1 MAINVTHL
9 RSFYH
14 VARLGSFTQAAK
26 ALGVSQPT
34 LTRQLL
40 TLEGDFDVKL
50 LRRSTRK
57 LELTEEGRRLLEI
70 CEPIF
75 AGLEEAE
82 SYLRTEHE
90 KLVRVD
96 SVYTSRMTDFLAF
109 GHRNF
114 KSCRFDVRMRRS
126 NEVYRSLLDG
136 DCDIGMLTLPQD
148 STEFDHFTVG
158 TYPLIALVGNDHPW
172 RSRKTVSVFEL
183 VGQPVVATS
192 HLSQSRHALDR
203 ALQSRNLNIDIVQVL
218 DSNEVILD
226 VIRNSASVGL
236 MGYTGLI
243 ERGVDHYVTFDEPDM
258 SVALHFACSHTGSSR
273 GVTRAIFNLW
283 KRELRAGAH
292 PALPSAV
299 R

>member
-34 LTRQLL
+34 LTRQLA
-40 TLEGDFDVKL
+40 TFESDFDVKL
-50 LRRSTRK
+50 LHRSTRK
-57 LELTEEGRRLLEI
+57 LELTEEGRRLLEL

-75 AGLEEAE
+75 AGLDQAE
-82 SYLRTEHE
+82 GYLKTEHE

-96 SVYTSRMTDFLAF
+96 SVYSSRLTDFLAF

-126 NEVYRSLLDG
+126 NEVYRALVNG

-148 STEFDHFTVG
+148 NTELDHFIVG
-158 TYPLIALVGNDHPW
+158 TYPLIALVGNAHPW
-172 RSRKTVSVFEL
+172 RNRKTVSVFEL
-183 VGQPVVATS
+183 VGQPIVATS

-203 ALQSRNLNIDIVQVL
+203 ALLSRSLDIDIVQVL

-258 SVALHFACSHTGSSR
+258 CVDLHFACSHAGSGRSI
-273 GVTRAIFNLW
+273 TRAIFNLW
-283 KRELRAGAH
+283 KRELRVDGQ
-292 PALPSAV
+292 LPSPV

>member
-1 MAINVTHL
+1 MAINITHL

-34 LTRQLL
+34 LTRQLASF
-40 TLEGDFDVKL
+40 ESDFDIKL
-50 LRRSTRK
+50 LHRSTRK
-57 LELTEEGRRLLEI
+57 LELTEEGRRLLEL

-75 AGLEEAE
+75 AGLDQAE
-82 SYLRTEHE
+82 GYLKTEHE

-96 SVYTSRMTDFLAF
+96 SVYSSRLTDFLAF

-126 NEVYRSLLDG
+126 NEVYRALLNG

-148 STEFDHFTVG
+148 NTELDHFVVG
-158 TYPLIALVGNDHPW
+158 TYPLIALVGKAHPW
-172 RSRKTVSVFEL
+172 RNRTTVSVFEL
-183 VGQPVVATS
+183 VGQPIVATS

-203 ALQSRNLNIDIVQVL
+203 ALLSRSLDIDIVQVL

-258 SVALHFACSHTGSSR
+258 CVDLHFACSQTGSGRSI
-273 GVTRAIFNLW
+273 TRAIFNLW
-283 KRELRAGAH
+283 KRELRVDGQ
-292 PALPSAV
+292 LPSPV